1 MSGGRLVAVVG
12 PSGVGKDSVM
22 AGIAAAAP
30 GFRLVRRC
38 ITRAPDLGGED
49 YEPLTPA
56 AFAARVASGGFCLHW
71 EAHGL
76 HYGIPA
82 GVRDELAAGTDCLA
96 NLSRS
101 ALPRAAQV
109 FERLRV
115 LHVTA
120 APEVLARRLAARG
133 RESGPDIRNRLAQ
146 ADKPLPPGL
155 DVLRVSNDGALA
167 DTVAAALAALQAER
181 V

>member
-38 ITRAPDLGGED
+38 ITRAPGLGGED

-82 GVRDELAAGTDCLA
+82 GVRDELAAV
-96 NLSRS
+96 
-101 ALPRAAQV
+101 RAA
-109 FERLRV
+109 R
-115 LHVTA
+115 H
-120 APEVLARRLAARG
+120 
-133 RESGPDIRNRLAQ
+133 
-146 ADKPLPPGL
+146 
-155 DVLRVSNDGALA
+155 DGAHVVVEEA
-167 DTVAAALAALQAER
+167 VVAHALHAQLVRGLSHVRAPVVAQRECGVPR
-181 V
+181 DESDP